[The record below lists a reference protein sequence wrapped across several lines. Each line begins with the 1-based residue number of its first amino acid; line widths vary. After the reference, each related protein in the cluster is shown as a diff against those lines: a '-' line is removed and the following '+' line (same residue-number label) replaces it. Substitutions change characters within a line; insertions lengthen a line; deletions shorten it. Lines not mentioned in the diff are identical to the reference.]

1 MMMAFMVALLR
12 FFVAVGIALFVIAGG
27 VGGWFYDTV
36 PTLFGG
42 LEIGAGPPPAGAE
55 SLLMRAVGAIA
66 GVIAGLI
73 AATFTFGVLALLL
86 DIQSRLGRIGEAL
99 SEGAHFAPSRAG
111 QPGKPLNY
119 ER

>member
-1 MMMAFMVALLR
+1 MMAFMTALLR
-12 FFVAVGIALFVIAGG
+12 FFVAIGIALWIIAGG
-27 VGGWFYDTV
+27 VLGWFYDAL
-36 PTLFGG
+36 PLQ
-42 LEIGAGPPPAGAE
+42 
-55 SLLMRAVGAIA
+55 SA
-66 GVIAGLI
+66 GVNPAQIADATAMTRAIGSILGCIAGLF

-86 DIQSRLGRIGEAL
+86 DIHSRLGRIGEAL